1 MFVVRGPVKPD
12 SPAFIAR
19 PEVLTTIAGWL
30 DGGGCVGVIMGARQ
44 TGKTTMCFALRAALA
59 HRALFAHVDFQGF
72 QGGTWNECAAYIG
85 EALASQLGDAGEEAL
100 PIPDRGTALPGF
112 LASLAARVA
121 AVRITIL
128 FEELGWLPED
138 CRLRLGQLIRSL
150 FTNRFVEPAYERYAF
165 VILGAHELRTMAGTR
180 NSPLWNVAEKLY
192 LGDFTRDQVTALLGA
207 LTPLRGETARRAGNF
222 LYHWTSGHPY
232 WSQRL
237 AAELTAHYLA
247 RDPELADRSAADKM
261 VADLVQ
267 REDTNLPHLVEHL
280 DGEGD
285 RLWTT
290 IARVLDGPVPFTRFD
305 RDIAVLELL
314 GAIVDDGGRCRV
326 RNRIY
331 EQVIARRL
339 DRPMLAASPAGA
351 HDHTPLSPTEGV
363 PMSNEAAPTAFL
375 SYTHDSTEHRRAVLD
390 LAQRL
395 RDDGVDCMID
405 QFVNGSPPEGW
416 PLWMERQI
424 AGAGFVL
431 VACSAAYLRRYKG
444 EEAPG
449 KGLGATWEAVLTRQ
463 ELYEMAA
470 TNTKFVPIL
479 FEGASPSDVPAPLRA
494 YTWHHVP
501 SGYEGL
507 LRYLT
512 GQPPVVPRPLGTKKT
527 LPSSE

>member
-1 MFVVRGPVKPD
+1 MFVVHGPVKPD
-12 SPAFIAR
+12 SPAFVAR
-19 PEVLTTIAGWL
+19 PEVLATIAGWL
-30 DGGGCVGVIMGARQ
+30 DRGGCVGVVMGARQ

-59 HRALFAHVDFQGF
+59 PHARFAYVDFQGF

-85 EALASQLGDAGEEAL
+85 EALASQLGDAGDKAM
-100 PIPDRGTALPGF
+100 PVPDRGAALPGF

-138 CRLRLGQLIRSL
+138 CRRRLGQLIRSL
-150 FTNRFVEPAYERYAF
+150 FTSRLTEPAYERYAF
-165 VILGAHELRTMAGTR
+165 VILGAHELRTVAGTR

-192 LGDFTRDQVTALLGA
+192 LSDFTRDQVAALLGA
-207 LTPLRGETARRAGNF
+207 VTSLRGAPARRAGDF

-237 AAELTAHYLA
+237 AAELAARCLP
-247 RDPELADRSAADKM
+247 RDPELADLSAADQV
-261 VADLVQ
+261 VADLVK
-267 REDTNLPHLVEHL
+267 REDTNLPHLIELL
-280 DGEGD
+280 DSEGD

-314 GAIVDDGGRCRV
+314 GAIVDDDGWCRV

-339 DRPMLAASPAGA
+339 DRAAPMAGPIGA
-351 HDHTPLSPTEGV
+351 RDPTFPSPTEGAR
-363 PMSNEAAPTAFL
+363 MSNNATPTVFL
-375 SYTHDSTEHRRAVLD
+375 SYTHDSAEHRRRVLD

-395 RDDGVDCMID
+395 REDGVDCTID
-405 QFVNGSPPEGW
+405 QFVNGSPSEGW

-424 AGAGFVL
+424 ARAGFVL
-431 VACSAAYLRRYKG
+431 VACTATYLRRYQG
-444 EEAPG
+444 EEEPG

-479 FEGASPSDVPAPLRA
+479 LEGASPADVPSPLRA
-494 YTWHHVP
+494 HTWHHLP

-512 GQPPVVPRPLGTKKT
+512 GQPAVVPRPLGAKKT
-527 LPSSE
+527 LPPGE